1 MCLLRFGV
9 LDINILLPPFFLGL
23 GSAFCL
29 VVGRAVGDVFEAD
42 EQVGM

>member
-1 MCLLRFGV
+1 MCLLRFGG
-9 LDINILLPPFFLGL
+9 LDINTLLLTFLGL

-42 EQVGM
+42 EQVGR